1 MAWLHAPEMCWGQL
15 RRGSWRV
22 RGRPRKEGVHPTLGA
37 GLLAGSVLPMGWGR
51 ELTRHRMSFLVAGQ
65 CVHGSRHQGRGTDG
79 LDATILCCC
88 WEEDDHWFG
97 SLTVVVRKGEKASL
111 QGTGGLSLEEC
122 AGVRLGSYLNGFVG
136 WHLAHVALWDSSIT
150 LQFQRPPS
158 AVLPWC

>member
-37 GLLAGSVLPMGWGR
+37 GLLAVSVLPTGWGR

-65 CVHGSRHQGRGTDG
+65 CVHGSGHQGQGTDG

-88 WEEDDHWFG
+88 WEEDNHWFG

-122 AGVRLGSYLNGFVG
+122 AGLDLGLISM
-136 WHLAHVALWDSSIT
+136 ALWDGTWLTWLSVSSIT
-150 LQFQRPPS
+150 LLFQRPPS